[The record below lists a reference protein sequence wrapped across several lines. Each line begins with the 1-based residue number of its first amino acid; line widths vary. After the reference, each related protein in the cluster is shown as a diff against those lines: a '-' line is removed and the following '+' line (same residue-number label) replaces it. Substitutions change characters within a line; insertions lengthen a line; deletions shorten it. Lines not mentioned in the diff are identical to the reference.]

1 MKRLLITVV
10 LFSFLLGNSG
20 ICGEP
25 IPVLSQYWGGKA
37 DVLLLDGFEIVS
49 FENETIS
56 LIVTRQDGERFV
68 GYFSCN
74 AKVFGGNDDYIQL
87 NMAGNINSKGE
98 FHISTGAYESSTNV
112 AKLEI
117 TGSLTNLPVLMRP
130 FERDKTAPRIAI
142 KGYWNSFWYANDGSV
157 EEATGT
163 ATFVMSPTINPPVE

>member
-1 MKRLLITVV
+1 MKRLVITIV

-20 ICGEP
+20 ICAEP
-25 IPVLSQYWGGKA
+25 IPVLSQYWAGKA
-37 DVLLLDGFEIVS
+37 DVLLFDGIEIVS
-49 FENETIS
+49 FENETIG

-74 AKVFGGNDDYIQL
+74 PKVFGGNDGVTQL
-87 NMAGNINSKGE
+87 KMAGNINSKGE
-98 FHISTGAYESSTNV
+98 FHISTGAWESSTNV

-117 TGSLTNLPVLMRP
+117 TGSLTNLPALMRP

-142 KGYWNSFWYANDGSV
+142 KGYWNSFWFAHDVSP